1 MVAAR
6 NAQQPRSR
14 RIPIG
19 LQILDAFPG
28 ILTTNPRYP
37 CLHMPISPTAE
48 GFRATF
54 RRPLLTFA
62 EITWR
67 WVVGATAVV
76 LFFFGLFE
84 FLDTLPVTNGE
95 LLFLRTR
102 NPFLVSQAIAH
113 ILRGHLNRGVLS
125 LILAALL
132 LAVIWIVAASLGRIA
147 TVEALLEYF
156 RARFAA
162 NTTHEEESDVTSNS
176 AQGRFAALLRLNF
189 LRVAVAL
196 AGLVGL
202 AGAAIV
208 ARSATSA
215 RDPQTG
221 IVVLLFVAIAGVVCL
236 IGYELNWLL
245 SLAAVFVVRDADD
258 VIDAISSSVALCRRR
273 PSALIAVSTWTGVA
287 HLIAFTGASMVVS
300 VPLALARVMPW
311 RLVALGVVLVT
322 LAYLA
327 VADWLYTARLAGF
340 VCIAELPDA
349 LLVPPPPLPP
359 PTIPAATIDRDELIF
374 SDVPIPQPGT

>member
-1 MVAAR
+1 
-6 NAQQPRSR
+6 
-14 RIPIG
+14 
-19 LQILDAFPG
+19 
-28 ILTTNPRYP
+28 
-37 CLHMPISPTAE
+37 MPISPTAE
-48 GFRATF
+48 GFRAAF

-67 WVVGATAVV
+67 WVVGATATV

-102 NPFLVSQAIAH
+102 NPFFVSQAIGH
-113 ILRGHLNRGVLS
+113 ILRGHLSRGLLS

-132 LAVIWIVAASLGRIA
+132 LAIIWMVAASLGRIA

-156 RARFAA
+156 RARFATDTA
-162 NTTHEEESDVTSNS
+162 HEGENDVTGNR

-189 LRVAVAL
+189 LRLAVVL

-202 AGAAIV
+202 AGAAVV
-208 ARSATSA
+208 ARSASTPP
-215 RDPQTG
+215 DPQTG

-258 VIDAISSSVALCRRR
+258 VIGAISNSIALCRRR
-273 PSALIAVSTWTGVA
+273 AAALFAVSTWTGVA
-287 HLIAFTGASMVVS
+287 HLIVFVGASMVVS
-300 VPLALARVMPW
+300 VPLALAGMLPW
-311 RLVALGVVLVT
+311 RVVALGVVLVT

-340 VCIAELPDA
+340 VCIAEIPDA

-359 PTIPAATIDRDELIF
+359 PAVPAATIDRDELIL
-374 SDVPIPQPGT
+374 SDVPIPQPGI

>member
-1 MVAAR
+1 
-6 NAQQPRSR
+6 
-14 RIPIG
+14 
-19 LQILDAFPG
+19 
-28 ILTTNPRYP
+28 
-37 CLHMPISPTAE
+37 MPISPTAE
-48 GFRATF
+48 GFRVAV
-54 RRPLLTFA
+54 RHPLLTFA

-67 WVVGATAVV
+67 WVVGATAVG

-84 FLDTLPVTNGE
+84 FLNTLPVTNGE
-95 LLFLRTR
+95 LLFMRTR

-113 ILRGHLNRGVLS
+113 ILRGHLSRGLLS

-156 RARFAA
+156 RARFAED
-162 NTTHEEESDVTSNS
+162 TTHEGENVAAGNS
-176 AQGRFAALLRLNF
+176 APGRFTALLRLNF
-189 LRVAVAL
+189 LRVAVLL

-202 AGAAIV
+202 AGAALV
-208 ARSATSA
+208 ARSASSA

-258 VIDAISSSVALCRRR
+258 AIGAISSSVALCRRR
-273 PSALIAVSTWTGVA
+273 PAALFAVSTWTAVA
-287 HLIAFTGASMVVS
+287 HLIVFIGASMVAS
-300 VPLALARVMPW
+300 VPLALAGMLPW
-311 RLVALGVVLVT
+311 RLTALGVLLVT

-327 VADWLYTARLAGF
+327 VADWLYTARLAGI
-340 VCIAELPDA
+340 VCIAEIPDA
-349 LLVPPPPLPP
+349 LLVPPPPLPLPAIP
-359 PTIPAATIDRDELIF
+359 PATIDRDELIL
-374 SDVPIPQPGT
+374 SDVPIPQPGM

>member
-1 MVAAR
+1 
-6 NAQQPRSR
+6 
-14 RIPIG
+14 
-19 LQILDAFPG
+19 
-28 ILTTNPRYP
+28 
-37 CLHMPISPTAE
+37 MPISPTAE
-48 GFRATF
+48 SFRAAF

-67 WVVGATAVV
+67 WVVGATATV

-113 ILRGHLNRGVLS
+113 ILRGHLSRGLRS
-125 LILAALL
+125 LILAAIL
-132 LAVIWIVAASLGRIA
+132 LAVIWMVAASLGRIA

-162 NTTHEEESDVTSNS
+162 DATHDENDAGNNP
-176 AQGRFAALLRLNF
+176 ARGRLTALLQLNF
-189 LRVAVAL
+189 LRVAVVL

-202 AGAAIV
+202 AGAAVV
-208 ARSATSA
+208 ARSAST
-215 RDPQTG
+215 RPDPQTG
-221 IVVLLFVAIAGVVCL
+221 TASLLFIAIAGVVCL

-258 VIDAISSSVALCRRR
+258 AIGAISSSVALCRRR
-273 PSALIAVSTWTGVA
+273 PAALFAVSTWTGMA
-287 HLIAFTGASMVVS
+287 HLIVFTGASMVVS
-300 VPLALARVMPW
+300 VPLALAGVLPW

-327 VADWLYTARLAGF
+327 VADWLYAARLAGF
-340 VCIAELPDA
+340 VCIAEIPDA
-349 LLVPPPPLPP
+349 LLAPPPLPA
-359 PTIPAATIDRDELIF
+359 PTIPAATIDRDELIL
-374 SDVPIPQPGT
+374 SDVPIPLPGT

>member
-1 MVAAR
+1 MLGGERRSHAVEGSLPACHAA
-6 NAQQPRSR
+6 
-14 RIPIG
+14 
-19 LQILDAFPG
+19 AFPN

-37 CLHMPISPTAE
+37 CLHMPISPTVE
-48 GFRATF
+48 GFRAAF

-67 WVVGATAVV
+67 WVVGATAMV

-84 FLDTLPVTNGE
+84 FLDTLPVSNGE

-102 NPFLVSQAIAH
+102 NPFLVSQAIGH
-113 ILRGHLNRGVLS
+113 MLRGHLGRGFLS
-125 LILAALL
+125 LVLAALL
-132 LAVIWIVAASLGRIA
+132 LAIIWIVAASWGRIA

-162 NTTHEEESDVTSNS
+162 DTTHDGENDVTGNP
-176 AQGRFAALLRLNF
+176 AQGRFTALLRLNF

-196 AGLVGL
+196 AGIVGL

-208 ARSATSA
+208 ARSAST
-215 RDPQTG
+215 RPDPQTG
-221 IVVLLFVAIAGVVCL
+221 MALLLFVAIAGVVCL

-245 SLAAVFVVRDADD
+245 SLAALFVVRDADD
-258 VIDAISSSVALCRRR
+258 VIGAISSSLALCRRR
-273 PSALIAVSTWTGVA
+273 PAALFAISTWTGVA
-287 HLIAFTGASMVVS
+287 HVIAFVGASTVVS
-300 VPLALARVMPW
+300 LPLALAGRLPW
-311 RLVALGVVLVT
+311 RLTALGVVLVT

-340 VCIAELPDA
+340 VCIAEIPDA
-349 LLVPPPPLPP
+349 LLVPPPPLPS
-359 PTIPAATIDRDELIF
+359 PTIPAAAIDRDELIL
-374 SDVPIPQPGT
+374 SDVPVPQPGT

>member
-1 MVAAR
+1 
-6 NAQQPRSR
+6 
-14 RIPIG
+14 
-19 LQILDAFPG
+19 
-28 ILTTNPRYP
+28 
-37 CLHMPISPTAE
+37 MPISPTAE
-48 GFRATF
+48 GFRAAF

-67 WVVGATAVV
+67 WVVGGTATV

-84 FLDTLPVTNGE
+84 FLDTLPVSNGE

-113 ILRGHLNRGVLS
+113 ILRGHLGRGFLS
-125 LILAALL
+125 LMLAALL

-147 TVEALLEYF
+147 TVEGLLEHF
-156 RARFAA
+156 RARFSVDA
-162 NTTHEEESDVTSNS
+162 THQAENDVSNNP
-176 AQGRFAALLRLNF
+176 AQGRFTALLRLNF

-196 AGLVGL
+196 AGFVGL

-208 ARSATSA
+208 ASSASA
-215 RDPQTG
+215 RPDPQTG
-221 IVVLLFVAIAGVVCL
+221 TVFCLFVAIAGVVCL

-258 VIDAISSSVALCRRR
+258 VIGAISSAVALCRRR
-273 PSALIAVSTWTGVA
+273 PAALFAVSTWTGVA

-300 VPLALARVMPW
+300 VPLALARILPW
-311 RLVALGVVLVT
+311 RLIALGVVLVT

-340 VCIAELPDA
+340 VCIAEIPDA
-349 LLVPPPPLPP
+349 LLSPPPPLPS
-359 PTIPAATIDRDELIF
+359 PTIPAVTIDRDELIL

>member
-1 MVAAR
+1 
-6 NAQQPRSR
+6 
-14 RIPIG
+14 
-19 LQILDAFPG
+19 
-28 ILTTNPRYP
+28 
-37 CLHMPISPTAE
+37 MPISPTAE
-48 GFRATF
+48 GFRAAL

-67 WVVGATAVV
+67 WVVGATATV

-102 NPFLVSQAIAH
+102 NPFLVSRAIAH
-113 ILRGHLNRGVLS
+113 ILRGHLSRGLLS

-132 LAVIWIVAASLGRIA
+132 LAVIWMVAASLGRIA

-156 RARFAA
+156 RVRFAA
-162 NTTHEEESDVTSNS
+162 DTTHEGENAVASNP
-176 AQGRFAALLRLNF
+176 AQGRFTALLRLNF

-208 ARSATSA
+208 ARSASTQPH
-215 RDPQTG
+215 PQTG
-221 IVVLLFVAIAGVVCL
+221 MAFLSFVAIAGVVCL
-236 IGYELNWLL
+236 IGYELHWLL

-258 VIDAISSSVALCRRR
+258 VIGAISSSLALCRRR
-273 PSALIAVSTWTGVA
+273 PAALFAVSAWTGVA
-287 HLIAFTGASMVVS
+287 HLIAFTAASMGVS
-300 VPLALARVMPW
+300 VPLALAGILPW
-311 RLVALGVVLVT
+311 RLVALGIILVT
-322 LAYLA
+322 LAYLV

-340 VCIAELPDA
+340 VCIAEIPDA

-359 PTIPAATIDRDELIF
+359 PTIPAATIDRDELIL

>member
-1 MVAAR
+1 
-6 NAQQPRSR
+6 
-14 RIPIG
+14 
-19 LQILDAFPG
+19 
-28 ILTTNPRYP
+28 
-37 CLHMPISPTAE
+37 MPISPTLE
-48 GFRATF
+48 GFRAAF

-67 WVVGATAVV
+67 WVVGATATV

-113 ILRGHLNRGVLS
+113 ILHGHLGRGLLS

-156 RARFAA
+156 RARFAPD
-162 NTTHEEESDVTSNS
+162 TTQEGESDASNNP
-176 AQGRFAALLRLNF
+176 AQGRFTALSQLNF
-189 LRVAVAL
+189 LRVAVVL
-196 AGLVGL
+196 ANVLGL
-202 AGAAIV
+202 AGAAVV
-208 ARSATSA
+208 ARSTSTP

-221 IVVLLFVAIAGVVCL
+221 IVFLLFVAIAGVVCL

-258 VIDAISSSVALCRRR
+258 VIGAISSSVALCRRR
-273 PSALIAVSTWTGVA
+273 PAALFAVSTWTGVA
-287 HLIAFTGASMVVS
+287 HLIAFVGASTVAS
-300 VPLALARVMPW
+300 VPLALAGVLPW
-311 RLVALGVVLVT
+311 RLVALATILVT

-340 VCIAELPDA
+340 VCIAEIPDA
-349 LLVPPPPLPP
+349 LLVPPPPPLPS
-359 PTIPAATIDRDELIF
+359 PTVPAATIDRDELIL

>member
-1 MVAAR
+1 
-6 NAQQPRSR
+6 
-14 RIPIG
+14 
-19 LQILDAFPG
+19 
-28 ILTTNPRYP
+28 
-37 CLHMPISPTAE
+37 MPISPTAE
-48 GFRATF
+48 GFRAAF

-67 WVVGATAVV
+67 WAVGATATV

-102 NPFLVSQAIAH
+102 NPFLVSQAIGH
-113 ILRGHLNRGVLS
+113 ILRGHLSHGLLS

-132 LAVIWIVAASLGRIA
+132 LAVIWMVAASLGRIA

-156 RARFAA
+156 RARFAVD
-162 NTTHEEESDVTSNS
+162 TTHEGENAAAGNP
-176 AQGRFAALLRLNF
+176 AQGRFTALLRLNF
-189 LRVAVAL
+189 LRVAVLL

-208 ARSATSA
+208 ARSASSA

-221 IVVLLFVAIAGVVCL
+221 MVVLLFVTIAGVVCL

-245 SLAAVFVVRDADD
+245 SLAAVFVVRDVAD
-258 VIDAISSSVALCRRR
+258 VIGAISSSVALCRRR
-273 PSALIAVSTWTGVA
+273 PAALFAVSAWTGVA
-287 HLIAFTGASMVVS
+287 HLIAFTGASIVVS
-300 VPLALARVMPW
+300 VPLALAGILPW
-311 RLVALGVVLVT
+311 RLTALGMVLVT
-322 LAYLA
+322 LSYLA

-340 VCIAELPDA
+340 ICIAEIPYA
-349 LLVPPPPLPP
+349 LLVPPPSLPSP
-359 PTIPAATIDRDELIF
+359 AVPAATIDRDELIL
-374 SDVPIPQPGT
+374 SDVPIPQPGI